1 MQTEARR
8 IEIAA
13 TAVARAPELTVVV
26 PTFNERDNIE
36 PLLELLASV
45 LEDVEWEVIFV
56 DDDSADGTAARVR
69 EIAARDPKHGGLR
82 HYWWDKAYLLAEAG
96 KLDEA
101 DAARAA
107 LREVAR

>member
-1 MQTEARR
+1 MVPRGASVQTEARR

-13 TAVARAPELTVVV
+13 MARVPELTVVV

-45 LEDVEWEVIFV
+45 LEEVEWEVIFV

-69 EIAARDPKHGGLR
+69 EIATRDPRVRCLQRIGRRGLST
-82 HYWWDKAYLLAEAG
+82 ACIEGVLASSAP
-96 KLDEA
+96 
-101 DAARAA
+101 
-107 LREVAR
+107 